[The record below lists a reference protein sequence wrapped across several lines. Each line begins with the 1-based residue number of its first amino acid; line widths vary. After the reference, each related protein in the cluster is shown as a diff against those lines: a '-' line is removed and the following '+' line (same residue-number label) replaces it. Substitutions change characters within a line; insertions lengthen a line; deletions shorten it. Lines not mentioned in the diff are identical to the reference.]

1 MVVKTGGGGTEE
13 DGDQEM
19 GTKKWGGSMCF
30 VSYLL
35 ESVYTFC

>member
-19 GTKKWGGSMCF
+19 GTKKWGGSIVLRKLF
-30 VSYLL
+30 AGISLYL
-35 ESVYTFC
+35 C